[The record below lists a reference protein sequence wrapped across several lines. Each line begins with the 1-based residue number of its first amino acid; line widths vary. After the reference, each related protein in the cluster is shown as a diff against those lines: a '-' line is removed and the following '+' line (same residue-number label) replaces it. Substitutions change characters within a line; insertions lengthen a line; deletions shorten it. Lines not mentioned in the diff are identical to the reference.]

1 MTLTPF
7 EASKLVEWAEHVLTN
22 GAEPRIMPRGI
33 GEVDKWVLGCSFL
46 FADEMLPFPKFDTE
60 QPYTWEG

>member
-1 MTLTPF
+1 MNLTPF

-22 GAEPRIMPRGI
+22 GVDAPMPRGVD
-33 GEVDKWVLGCSFL
+33 EVDLWVRSEAMCCQP
-46 FADEMLPFPKFDTE
+46 EPFPKFDTE

>member
-7 EASKLVEWAEHVLTN
+7 EASKLVEWAEHVLEH
-22 GAEPRIMPRGI
+22 GVEAPMPRAVK
-33 GEVDKWVLGCSFL
+33 EVDRWIAGLVSH
-46 FADEMLPFPKFDTE
+46 DQPLPFPKFDTE